1 LFEAA
6 PVLLHMPPRQTNTDY
21 QERLIPFPAH
31 ARPASEP
38 EATLRRR
45 RTTRDPD
52 RASAARRERGTTR
65 RRRRQNTPWLQRNAL
80 SVAAVSVLVAV
91 LGLGFGLLQTITRP
105 DPSPAQLALGQPE
118 ATAAIVG
125 TSVAVGGVQAGP
137 TTALGPPASDA
148 PRAIQANARV
158 IDPNYTVQAGDTLGR
173 IAVQFGTT
181 VERIQALNNLSD
193 PRALR
198 IGTRLVIPPPL

>member
-6 PVLLHMPPRQTNTDY
+6 PNQPDMPPRHTNADY

-38 EATLRRR
+38 EATPRRR
-45 RTTRDPD
+45 RATRDPD
-52 RASAARRERGTTR
+52 RPSAARRERGTT

-91 LGLGFGLLQTITRP
+91 LGLGFGLLQTINRP
-105 DPSPAQLALGQPE
+105 EPNTAQLALGQPD
-118 ATAAIVG
+118 ATAAISG
-125 TSVAVGGVQAGP
+125 TTVAVANVEAGLEP
-137 TTALGPPASDA
+137 ALSAPAT
-148 PRAIQANARV
+148 RQIQATANV

-181 VERIQALNNLSD
+181 VERIQAFNNLTD
-193 PRALR
+193 PRGLR
-198 IGTRLVIPPPL
+198 IGSRLVIPPPL

>member
-1 LFEAA
+1 
-6 PVLLHMPPRQTNTDY
+6 MPPRHTNADY

-38 EATLRRR
+38 EATLRHRR
-45 RTTRDPD
+45 ATRDPE
-52 RASAARRERGTTR
+52 RASAARRERGTT

-105 DPSPAQLALGQPE
+105 DPNPALLALGQPE
-118 ATAAIVG
+118 PSAAIVG
-125 TSVAVGGVQAGP
+125 TTVAVAGVQAGP
-137 TTALGPPASDA
+137 APALGPPATDA
-148 PRAIQANARV
+148 PREIQASARV

-198 IGTRLVIPPPL
+198 IGTRLVIPPSL